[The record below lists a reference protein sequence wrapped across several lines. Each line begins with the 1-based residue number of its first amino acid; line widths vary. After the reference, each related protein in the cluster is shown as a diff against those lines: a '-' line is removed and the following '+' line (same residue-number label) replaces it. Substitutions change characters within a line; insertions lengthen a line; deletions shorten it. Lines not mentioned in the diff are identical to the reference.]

1 MYLLGKRKKSASD
14 KIAQPYNTDLI
25 AQAMAELA
33 ELYREDEVSLSQ
45 QLVWMELLLERTDTI
60 SSLEKVKIQE
70 KIKMYDPLWDDHPK
84 VKKIRE
90 ESEVKTLRK
99 AIMRVVGAHFP
110 NLTEL
115 AQQEVGK
122 INTPDVLEHLMD
134 QLLGAPDE
142 TIARYILHP

>member
-1 MYLLGKRKKSASD
+1 MGKRKKSASD

-70 KIKMYDPLWDDHPK
+70 KIKMYDPLWEEHPK

-90 ESEVKTLRK
+90 ESEVKGLQRGITSLIKVR
-99 AIMRVVGAHFP
+99 FP
-110 NLTEL
+110 NLEDL
-115 AQQEVGK
+115 AQKEIPQ
-122 INTPDVLEHLMD
+122 IHNPDVLNRLIEEIA
-134 QLLGAPDE
+134 GAPDE
-142 TIARYILHP
+142 TVARYILHPSAA